1 MLKRLEASRSA
12 NSASRGSDRPRS
24 NGVVDL
30 ELERALEGLFRL
42 GANRRFNQQQAM
54 TVGAVVTRA
63 GYAMLRSLHDLGP
76 LSVRRLAD
84 ACAMD
89 AATASRQLLPLVDD
103 GLVERRRVEGDAR
116 QVELVLTDHG
126 REVYERIVEYRLDQL
141 TSVLEGWPDDEREM
155 LSRLVLRLVGDLAR
169 LPRATR
175 WARARRRADA
185 PRRSLGLDSPR
196 EVVDDGLVP

>member
-12 NSASRGSDRPRS
+12 DSASRRSDRPRS
-24 NGVVDL
+24 SGVVD
-30 ELERALEGLFRL
+30 LERALEGLFRL

-63 GYAMLRSLHDLGP
+63 GYAMLRSLHDQGP

-89 AATASRQLLPLVDD
+89 AATASRQLLPLVED
-103 GLVERRRVEGDAR
+103 GLVERRGVEGDAR
-116 QVELVLTDHG
+116 QVELVLTDQG

-141 TSVLEGWPDDEREM
+141 TSVLEGWPDDERDM

-175 WARARRRADA
+175 WTRTRRRAGA
-185 PRRSLGLDSPR
+185 PRRSLGLDAPR